1 MKLGLSLGAKV
12 GIREATA
19 SLSCQWYLATCEHV
33 HQRMLEARIGTTCY
47 LTCWFTPNL
56 ATIESL
62 KIDEALTTLNTVF
75 SVIWYLMSL
84 W

>member
-19 SLSCQWYLATCEHV
+19 SLLCQWYLAMCEHV
-33 HQRMLEARIGTTCY
+33 HQRMLESMIGSTCY
-47 LTCWFTPNL
+47 LTCWFTPNR

-62 KIDEALTTLNTVF
+62 KIDKALTTMNIVF
-75 SVIWYLMSL
+75 SVIWYLMSF